1 MQIHADF
8 QLRQCGE
15 GARGGGGDDRGDR
28 SVLSDSLDAM
38 TGEDIPADL
47 SELIRLGSVASVDLA
62 ARRCTVRYG
71 DPDDEDGGAQTPPIR
86 WLAPRAGDT
95 ASWSPP
101 TVGEGAILLCPD
113 GQIAAGIALLGVPS
127 DQFPLPGSTL
137 AELVQYKDGAQIGY
151 DPVTHALTAILPA
164 GATALVEA
172 PGGLTIRADV
182 TIEGNVTL
190 KGGMEADDDVV
201 ASGISLKTH
210 KHIGVQT
217 GTSQTGEPG

>member
-1 MQIHADF
+1 M
-8 QLRQCGE
+8 RQQ
-15 GARGGGGDDRGDR
+15 
-28 SVLSDSLDAM
+28 
-38 TGEDIPADL
+38 EDIPADL
-47 SELIRLGSVASVDLA
+47 SELIRLGSIASVDLA

-71 DPDDEDGGAQTPPIR
+71 DPDDEDGGAETPPIR

-95 ASWSPP
+95 SAWSPP

-164 GATALVEA
+164 GASALFEA
-172 PGGLTIRADV
+172 PGGITIRGPV
-182 TIEGNVTL
+182 RIEGNIDLQGAMT
-190 KGGMEADDDVV
+190 ATDDVT
-201 ASGISLKTH
+201 AAGISLKSH
-210 KHIGVQT
+210 KHGNVQA
-217 GTSQTGEPG
+217 GSAQSGPPVAG